1 MILALDVGNTQIYGG
16 IVKNDEVIFH
26 FRRASKSGAS
36 SDEIGIFLRV
46 VMRENGFEPDE
57 IEKIAICSVVPQD
70 NHSLASA
77 CVKYFD
83 KSPFFL
89 DANVKTGLKNRY
101 DNPSE
106 VGADRI
112 ANAIAA
118 LKLYPEKNLIVIDL
132 GTATTFC
139 AISKEHEYKGGVI
152 LAGLRLS
159 NDALGSKAAK
169 LSNVEIRKCDN
180 VLGTNTVNS
189 MQSGLYYGHLG
200 AMKEI
205 ISGISQECFNGEK
218 PFVIGTGGFSSMFE
232 GAEIFDAIE
241 PDLVIQGLL
250 EGLKLNKN

>member
-16 IVKNDEVIFH
+16 LVKNGKVIFQ

-36 SDEIGIFLRV
+36 SDEIGIFLRL
-46 VMRENGFEPDE
+46 VMRENGFEPE
-57 IEKIAICSVVPQD
+57 KIKKIAICSVVPQD

-77 CVKYFD
+77 CMKYFN
-83 KSPFFL
+83 KAPFFL
-89 DANVKTGLKNRY
+89 DATVKTGLNNKY
-101 DNPSE
+101 DNPAE

-118 LKLYPEKNLIVIDL
+118 LKLYPEKNLVVIDL

-139 AISKEHEYKGGVI
+139 AITKEREYMGGVI

-180 VLGTNTVNS
+180 VLGTNTINS
-189 MQSGLYYGHLG
+189 MQSGLYYGHLV
-200 AMKEI
+200 ACKEI
-205 ISGISQECFNGEK
+205 IAGLSAECFGGQK

-232 GAEIFDAIE
+232 GTGIFDVIV

-250 EGLKLNKN
+250 EGLELNNI